1 MIIMFKQFIGRGKE
15 LDWLEKTYQNM
26 QNSFLILYGR
36 RRTGKTELIK
46 QFAKNKSHVYFL
58 AGTKPEKE
66 NIHDLQNLMGDFL
79 EDAVFKKIQ
88 FSGWEDLFIEFI
100 KKTKKPV
107 IIAIDEFPYLIEE
120 NKAIPSVFQKIWD
133 ECLKNEEIMLILC
146 GSSIGMMETHV
157 LGYKSPLY
165 GRRTGQWKLEPFK
178 FKDLKHFFPERS
190 FEERLQFFS
199 FLDGIP
205 EYLNKMDEK
214 KTPLWNLKNKVI
226 KKGEYLYEEAENLL
240 RQEFREPRN
249 YFSILQAIAEGNT
262 KYGEICN
269 RTGLSKSLTSQY
281 LSNLTELHAVRKE
294 FPVTQRKESRNTLY
308 HLSDN
313 YYDFWFE
320 FIHPYKS
327 LIEEDK
333 QEILMKNISEK
344 LQKHYASVFEQVCK
358 EILWDVPSDVG
369 KIGRWWHG
377 SEEIDIIGLNEEK
390 NTILFGECKWSKNKV
405 DIKILEDLKQK
416 TRYVKWKNDKR
427 NEKFVLFSKTGFTED
442 LEEIAKNN
450 KNLQLFDIKSLEKI
464 IVK

>member
-358 EILWDVPSDVG
+358 EILWDVPSDVE

>member
-1 MIIMFKQFIGRGKE
+1 MFKQFIGRGKE

-358 EILWDVPSDVG
+358 EILWDVPSDVE